1 VLPWSKGSQGA
12 EMDQEAVYRLQ
23 KAVAAARQA
32 AHRGRL
38 DSCDVGDIDEAL
50 AAVEQELAKPTPN
63 KNTLTLYLN
72 SVARSLLAVPTA
84 EEARNQ
90 IDHALK
96 ASGLPAT
103 WQQ

>member
-1 VLPWSKGSQGA
+1 
-12 EMDQEAVYRLQ
+12 MDHEAVYRLQ
-23 KAVAAARQA
+23 KAVATARQA
-32 AHRGRL
+32 AHRARL
-38 DSCDVGDIDEAL
+38 DHCDVGDIDEAL
-50 AAVEQELAKPTPN
+50 AAAEQELAKPTPN

-72 SVARSLLAVPTA
+72 SVARSLLAAPAA

-103 WQQ
+103 WQH